1 VEKQEI
7 LEQIQEIVRD
17 MTDNDDV
24 KLGLG
29 TKAEDVNGWDSVN
42 HIKIILGIESEFGV
56 RFDVDEINESEDVGD
71 LVELVSSKL

>member
-56 RFDVDEINESEDVGD
+56 RFDVDEINESEAVGD
-71 LVELVSSKL
+71 LVDLVSSKL